1 MWAVR
6 SGWRGPSRSKK
17 GGGDVVI
24 AAQNQPP
31 GRPDDSLNL
40 HPPDIR
46 NLAGAV
52 LL

>member
-24 AAQNQPP
+24 TAQNQPP
-31 GRPDDSLNL
+31 GLPDDSLNL
-40 HPPDIR
+40 HPLDIR
-46 NLAGAV
+46 NLAGA
-52 LL
+52 LLL